1 MVSLGNEPES
11 ILGQPIYPSVNVLE
25 LQRMLPMML
34 NPAIGIQPICV

>member
-1 MVSLGNEPES
+1 MVSLGDEQES

-25 LQRMLPMML
+25 LQRDVAMTL